1 MIVQARG
8 SSRLKYFT
16 NQTLKLVYFIENKT
30 IIKYNKIQYN
40 RIQ

>member
-16 NQTLKLVYFIENKT
+16 NQTLKLVYFIDFFGGD
-30 IIKYNKIQYN
+30 
-40 RIQ
+40 